1 MTFGPPLVTDH
12 LQSIITVLSLVNP
25 FMCAAIFVQIEA
37 GKSPREQLGSAT
49 KAALAVLVI
58 LTVAALV
65 EVKVLHLFGVSLDAF
80 MVAGG
85 GVLAWLGFSMLR
97 GLPPGPPA
105 AAAPNANPSVTP
117 LILFAASPGT
127 ITGVITIS
135 VAHAKSGIPVTAL
148 VAVATTVMWLLV
160 VLVARLGGKG
170 SGGFVHDTAT
180 RFLGLIVIAM
190 GVQFALSG
198 MRSFMYEPDHA
209 IQRHDANA
217 AGVTRSVCL
226 TSRGCDNPAQVWSAC
241 DARFL
246 GPQFRVWQVAQS

>member
-1 MTFGPPLVTDH
+1 MTDH
-12 LQSIITVLSLVNP
+12 LQAIITVLSLVNP

-37 GKSPREQLGSAT
+37 GKSPREQLGGAT
-49 KAALAVLVI
+49 KAPLAVLVI
-58 LTVAALV
+58 LTVAAMAG
-65 EVKVLHLFGVSLDAF
+65 VKVLQLFAVSLDAF

-105 AAAPNANPSVTP
+105 TASPDANPSLAP
-117 LILFAASPGT
+117 LILFAASRET
-127 ITGVITIS
+127 ITGVIRIS
-135 VAHAKSGIPVTAL
+135 AAHAKSGIPVTAQVA

-170 SGGFVHDTAT
+170 SGGFVHYTAT

-198 MRSFMYEPDHA
+198 MRSFMFEPDHA
-209 IQRHDANA
+209 VQRHEANA
-217 AGVTRSVCL
+217 AGVTRSVCR
-226 TSRGCDNPAQVWSAC
+226 TSRGCDNPAQVRSAC

-246 GPQFRVWQVAQS
+246 GRQFRVWQEAQS

>member
-1 MTFGPPLVTDH
+1 M
-12 LQSIITVLSLVNP
+12 
-25 FMCAAIFVQIEA
+25 
-37 GKSPREQLGSAT
+37 
-49 KAALAVLVI
+49 
-58 LTVAALV
+58 
-65 EVKVLHLFGVSLDAF
+65 KVLHLFGVSLDAF

-105 AAAPNANPSVTP
+105 TASPDANPSLTP

-148 VAVATTVMWLLV
+148 VAVAEATTVMWLLV

-198 MRSFMYEPDHA
+198 MRSIMYEPDHA
-209 IQRHDANA
+209 IQQHDANA
-217 AGVTRSVCL
+217 ARVTPSVCR

-246 GPQFRVWQVAQS
+246 GRQFRVWQVTQS